1 MYNTSAHGFS
11 EALYA
16 YTSQG
21 NNNGSAFAG
30 YGGGEDTPGQH
41 MGGVAMILGRFVLII
56 TTLCVAGSL
65 AASEC
70 LRRSRDVA

>member
-1 MYNTSAHGFS
+1 MSMYNTGAHGFS

-30 YGGGEDTPGQH
+30 YTGGAGIQP
-41 MGGVAMILGRFVLII
+41 RP
-56 TTLCVAGSL
+56 TTW
-65 AASEC
+65 AAP
-70 LRRSRDVA
+70 A